1 MTATMTYDQLPLSEQ
16 ARIEAM
22 VKSHL
27 DSMDVVN
34 RQIVQR
40 TQESLAY
47 YVANAIQA
55 TAAFLGYVIALPLA
69 YAEMIAE
76 RFVSGFREGWNAAF
90 DDVVR
95 KTRNS

>member
-1 MTATMTYDQLPLSEQ
+1 MSATMTYDQLSASEQ

-22 VKSHL
+22 VKSQL
-27 DSMDVVN
+27 ASMDATN

-40 TQESLAY
+40 TRESLAF

-76 RFVSGFREGWNAAF
+76 RFVSGFKEGWNAAF
-90 DDVVR
+90 DEVRRTR
-95 KTRNS
+95 KT

>member
-1 MTATMTYDQLPLSEQ
+1 MSASMTYDQLPAAEQ

-27 DSMDVVN
+27 ASMDATN

-40 TQESLAY
+40 TRESLAS
-47 YVANAIQA
+47 YVAKAIQA

-69 YAEMIAE
+69 YVEMIAE
-76 RFVSGFREGWNAAF
+76 RFVAGFKEGWNAAF
-90 DDVVR
+90 DEVR
-95 KTRNS
+95 RTRNT